1 MLNSIWLIFWRIN
14 KFILNILILTF
25 CFIDKRYHNNAFHLV
40 NSKISNSNN
49 NYNKLLISALILA
62 EDRRYLLHS
71 GVDTIAIVRVI
82 LLYITK
88 GKLRGASTIEQ
99 QFVRTITNDRSYT
112 LLRKIREQ
120 RLAIVLGGYANKETI
135 INSYLNIAYFG
146 WKMNGITSACFRLGY
161 DINSLN
167 IDQIS
172 HLIAMLK
179 YPMPRIPSLQ
189 RLKQI
194 ERRKVF
200 IKSCLLCQTG

>member
-1 MLNSIWLIFWRIN
+1 
-14 KFILNILILTF
+14 
-25 CFIDKRYHNNAFHLV
+25 
-40 NSKISNSNN
+40 
-49 NYNKLLISALILA
+49 
-62 EDRRYLLHS
+62 
-71 GVDTIAIVRVI
+71 
-82 LLYITK
+82 LYITK
-88 GKLRGASTIEQ
+88 NKLRGASTIEQ

-120 RLAIVLGGYANKETI
+120 RLAIVLGGYSNKKTI

-146 WKMNGITSACFRLGY
+146 WKMNGITRACLRLGY

-172 HLIAMLK
+172 HLVAMLK

-194 ERRKVF
+194 EHRKIF
-200 IKSCLLCQTG
+200 IKSCLLCQAG